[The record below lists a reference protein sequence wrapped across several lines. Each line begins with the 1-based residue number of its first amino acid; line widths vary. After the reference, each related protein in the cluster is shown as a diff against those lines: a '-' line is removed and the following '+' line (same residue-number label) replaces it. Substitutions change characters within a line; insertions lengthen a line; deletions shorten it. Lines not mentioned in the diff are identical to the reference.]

1 MVNNFFASV
10 FSDFKGYNVAIF
22 EIDKTNENPVFLL
35 HHSESSDMLAIEP
48 IADSIKP
55 FAGDEFMGCYFNFVE
70 HDTVNLIPNGVIAV
84 VGGRMVLTRVNENPE
99 VSLTSLTVKI
109 NTGFLK
115 IKSHL
120 AGRIQSDLKNTDI
133 DDMSHQIA
141 NLTHV
146 ADNWDMLAGKSNIE
160 IRSSGTSRTS
170 VTDSLDGFLG
180 VDRYYR

>member
-22 EIDKTNENPVFLL
+22 EIDKINENPAFLL
-35 HHSESSDMLAIEP
+35 HHSESSDMLAIES

-70 HDTVNLIPNGVIAV
+70 HDTANLIPNGVIAV

-133 DDMSHQIA
+133 DNMSHQIA

-146 ADNWDMLAGKSNIE
+146 ADNWNMLSGKVNIE

-170 VTDSLDGFLG
+170 VSDSLDGFLG
-180 VDRYYR
+180 FARFW